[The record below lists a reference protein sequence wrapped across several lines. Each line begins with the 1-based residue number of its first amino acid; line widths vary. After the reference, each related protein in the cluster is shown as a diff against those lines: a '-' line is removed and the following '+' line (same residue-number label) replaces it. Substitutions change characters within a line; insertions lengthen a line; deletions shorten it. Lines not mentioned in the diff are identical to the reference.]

1 MTANGCIRLQNTTT
15 GGNRCC
21 GQGAGPAVMGWGSTT
36 DTLLP
41 VWGMVIKPQATGI
54 GEAENKS
61 GKWKV
66 DDDFMDKGKGKKG
79 VGFNSGDFGRG
90 DNEHGCKTGNYG
102 GKGST
107 AHPQGGAISL
117 TTGLPGLLPPTI
129 GEEKM
134 QVMGQNKGVL
144 RQQNTH
150 IRQALQLA

>member
-21 GQGAGPAVMGWGSTT
+21 GQGAGPAVMGWGGTT

-79 VGFNSGDFGRG
+79 VGGW
-90 DNEHGCKTGNYG
+90 
-102 GKGST
+102 
-107 AHPQGGAISL
+107 
-117 TTGLPGLLPPTI
+117 
-129 GEEKM
+129 
-134 QVMGQNKGVL
+134 MGVKVVL
-144 RQQNTH
+144 RMAYSNQNRISSTVSFF
-150 IRQALQLA
+150 